1 MSTQTPSKLEYHKT
15 SKVLDIVFANTSY
28 HLSAEFLRVHS
39 PSAEVKGHGPD
50 QAVLQHR
57 KKNIGIEQMEA
68 NGHYAIRISFDD
80 GHDTGI
86 YSWDYLHSL
95 GLNQEQL
102 WQDYL
107 AALQAAGKNRDPD
120 TQVLKLI

>member
-1 MSTQTPSKLEYHKT
+1 MNTQTPSKVEYHKT
-15 SKVLDIVFANTSY
+15 SKVLDIVFANDSY
-28 HLSAEFLRVHS
+28 HFSAEFLRVHS
-39 PSAEVKGHGPD
+39 PSAEVKGHGPN
-50 QAVLQHR
+50 QAVLQHG
-57 KKNIGIEQMEA
+57 KKNVAIEQIEA

-80 GHDTGI
+80 DHDSGI
-86 YSWDYLHSL
+86 YSWDYLYSL
-95 GLNQEQL
+95 GQDQEQL